1 MGIPSYFTH
10 IIRKYP
16 RIILPFQHLVHN
28 FYLDSNSIIY
38 DAVASMDKNTADF
51 ERVLIQLVC
60 QKIDHYLA
68 MVKPSRVIIAFDG
81 VPPMAKIKQQRE
93 RRYKGL
99 ITQNMLGQSS
109 EWNTIQ
115 ITPGTLF
122 MKQLNQGLHQH
133 FKEYDKRFSFF
144 KLSTSE
150 ESGEGEHKIFE
161 HIRAFPEIHRDTET
175 MIYGLDSDLIVLSL
189 HHLTYGNIRLLREAP
204 AFMVDS
210 SEPQV
215 LDVKILAEGI
225 ETMVPLHDYVVLTLF
240 LGNDFMPHFPA
251 LNLRSN
257 GMEILLKCY
266 HQLKLPLFQ
275 GAMVWENVR
284 TFIALVS
291 EYEKDAIVKNFLFR
305 KRYIPDTSTLEKQVN
320 NLPMVQME
328 KEFYIDPTQSGWEKR
343 YYETLCPEEISSV
356 CKHFV
361 HMLEWNMLYYTT
373 GCPNWT
379 IYYPLAYP
387 PLLSDLKHYIPE
399 TSTLEYN
406 DSKWTEKE
414 LLRFVLP
421 SNYHR
426 FMEGGVD
433 TETQVPKLEW
443 SYCRYLWESH
453 VIFETC

>member
-16 RIILPFQHLVHN
+16 KIITPFQHAVYNL
-28 FYLDSNSIIY
+28 YLDSNSIIY

-68 MVKPSRVIIAFDG
+68 MVKPTRVIIAFDG

-99 ITQNMLGQSS
+99 ITQHMMGESS
-109 EWNTIQ
+109 VWNTIQ
-115 ITPGTLF
+115 ITPGTTF
-122 MKQLNQGLHQH
+122 MKQLNQGLRAH
-133 FKEYDKRFSFF
+133 FKEYDQRFAFF

-150 ESGEGEHKIFE
+150 EAGEGEHKIFE
-161 HIRAFPEIHRDTET
+161 HIRSFPEEHQNKET
-175 MIYGLDSDLIVLSL
+175 MVYGLDSDLIVLSL
-189 HHLTYGNIRLLREAP
+189 HHLRYGNIRLLREAP

-210 SEPQV
+210 KEPQV
-215 LDVKILAEGI
+215 LEVRQLAEGI
-225 ETMVPLHDYVVLTLF
+225 QTIVPLHDYVMLTLF

-266 HQLKLPLFQ
+266 QRVNLPLFRDK
-275 GAMVWENVR
+275 VIWENVR
-284 TFIALVS
+284 TFLETVS
-291 EYEKDAIVKNFLFR
+291 EYEKESMVKNHLFR
-305 KRYIPDTSTLEKQVN
+305 KRFMPDTSTLEKQVN
-320 NLPMVQME
+320 NIPMVQME
-328 KEFYIDPTQSGWEKR
+328 KELYINPTQPGWEKR
-343 YYETLCPEEISSV
+343 YYETLCPQEVPTV
-356 CKHFV
+356 CRHFV

-373 GCPNWT
+373 GCPNWS

-387 PLLSDLKHYIPE
+387 PLLCDLKNHIPV

-406 DSKWTEKE
+406 ESKWTENE
-414 LLRFVLP
+414 LLKFVLP
-421 SNYHR
+421 SMYHR
-426 FMEGGVD
+426 FIEGGVD
-433 TETQVPKLEW
+433 TETPLPQLEW

-453 VIFETC
+453 VLFV

>member
-16 RIILPFQHLVHN
+16 KIITQFQHVVYN

-38 DAVASMDKNTADF
+38 DAVASMDKHTVDF

-60 QKIDHYLA
+60 QKIDHYLT
-68 MVKPSRVIIAFDG
+68 MVKPTRVIIAFDG

-99 ITQNMLGQSS
+99 ITQHMMGESS
-109 EWNTIQ
+109 GWNTIQ
-115 ITPGTLF
+115 ITPGTTF
-122 MKQLNQGLHQH
+122 MKQLNQGLRTH
-133 FKEYDKRFSFF
+133 FKEYDQRFAFF

-161 HIRAFPEIHRDTET
+161 HIRSFPEEHQNKET
-175 MIYGLDSDLIVLSL
+175 MVYGLDSDLIVLSL
-189 HHLTYGNIRLLREAP
+189 HHLRYGNIRLLREAP

-210 SEPQV
+210 KEPQV
-215 LDVKILAEGI
+215 LEVRQLAEGI
-225 ETMVPLHDYVVLTLF
+225 QTIVPLHDYVMLTLF

-266 HQLKLPLFQ
+266 QRVNLPLFCDK
-275 GAMVWENVR
+275 VIWENVR
-284 TFIALVS
+284 TFLETVS
-291 EYEKDAIVKNFLFR
+291 EYEKESMVKNHLFR
-305 KRYIPDTSTLEKQVN
+305 KRFMPDTSTLEKQVN
-320 NLPMVQME
+320 NIPMVQME
-328 KEFYIDPTQSGWEKR
+328 KELYINPTQPGWEKR
-343 YYETLCPEEISSV
+343 YYETLCPKEVPTV
-356 CKHFV
+356 CRHFV

-373 GCPNWT
+373 GCPNWS

-387 PLLSDLKHYIPE
+387 PLLCDLKNHIPV

-406 DSKWTEKE
+406 ESKWTENE

-421 SNYHR
+421 STYHR
-426 FMEGGVD
+426 FIEGGVD
-433 TETQVPKLEW
+433 TETPLPKLEW

-453 VIFETC
+453 VLFV